1 MEIEVD
7 YLPQHH
13 QKQLHNCN
21 TSLVAVTGR
30 QVGKTI
36 SAVNELIKRAVIVT
50 ESRNWYVTND
60 YKQAKR
66 NVWDLLLKYLPKE
79 LVKDVNKSDLSVT
92 LINNSRI
99 ELIGVENAEKLRGA
113 AVHFMILDEYADFKD
128 GVFEKVLEPMLTTT
142 NGQMWFLGTPKGLGN
157 DFYFKYVEDNK
168 FQKFKFPSCRILGDK
183 VVEVLS
189 VYTSIEKM
197 QEIYDRALKEGKL
210 DYFNQEHL
218 AEFTRPSGTV
228 YKEWSIDNYKQFDYD
243 ENLPLHLAFD
253 FGVNDPTA
261 IIWIQP
267 KGSETRVIDY
277 YETTNADINHFVQV
291 LKSKP
296 YKTPEFCAGDIAG
309 RATDLTSGKSPIS
322 MLKEAGYYIKSSH
335 IPNIPAQVR
344 QAHTKIPHL
353 YINHKSSRFKD
364 IILNYRYPE
373 VKTDI
378 RNQSNEIPIH
388 NEYSHGARAFEYWC
402 WNYAPPDQEMVGVKK
417 VNTGQRILDRIEENR
432 KARDYLSWM

>member
-1 MEIEVD
+1 MQIEVD
-7 YLPQHH
+7 YLPQSH
-13 QKQLHNCN
+13 QKQLHDCN

-30 QVGKTI
+30 QIGKTI
-36 SAVNELIKRAVIVT
+36 AAVNELIKRAVIT
-50 ESRNWYVTND
+50 KGSRNWYVTND
-60 YKQAKR
+60 YRQAKR
-66 NVWDLLLKYLPKE
+66 NVWDLLLKFLPKE
-79 LVKDVNKSDLSVT
+79 LVKEANKSDLTVT
-92 LINNSRI
+92 LVNGSRI

-128 GVFEKVLEPMLTTT
+128 GIFEKVLEPMLTTT

-157 DFYFKYVEDNK
+157 DFYFKYIEDNK
-168 FQKFKFPSCRILGDK
+168 FRKFKFPSCIISGGK
-183 VVEVLS
+183 VMQVLS

-197 QEIYDRALKEGKL
+197 QEIYNRAVEEGKL

-228 YKEWSIDNYKQFDYD
+228 YKEWSIDNYKKFDYD
-243 ENLPLHLAFD
+243 ENLPVHLTFD

-267 KGSETRVIDY
+267 KGGETRVIDY
-277 YETTNADINHFVQV
+277 YEATNADINHFIQV
-291 LKSKP
+291 LRAKP
-296 YKTPEFCAGDIAG
+296 YKTPEFCTGDIAG

-322 MLKEAGYYIKSSH
+322 MLKDAGYYIKTSH
-335 IPNIPAQVR
+335 IPNILAQVR
-344 QAHTKIPHL
+344 QAHTKIKHL

-378 RNQSNEIPIH
+378 RNQSNEIPLH
-388 NEYSHGARAFEYWC
+388 DQWSHGARAFEYYC
-402 WNYAPPDQEMVGVKK
+402 WNYSPPDQEMTGIKK
-417 VNTGQRILDRIEENR
+417 VNTGQEILDRIEENR